1 MQPVDITTLR
11 AVCSELTTTWL
22 PARCEQVVQQDRNT
36 VCLGLRTFDRRGW
49 LTISW
54 HPQAARLHI
63 GAAPPKRPDTF
74 TFSQQLKHQ
83 FNGLALTKIVFLAP
97 WERAVDLQFARRP
110 DEPAAWHLYVEI
122 MGKYSNVLLTNAQ
135 QEIVTAAH
143 QVNEQQSSV
152 RTIRTGGDYQP
163 PPAIVGTLPRLDES
177 FTDWQERISLV
188 PGKLSKMMV
197 KSYSGLSTAL
207 AKQLSIAADLDP
219 AQATDSLTA
228 DDWQQLYVQWQRWL
242 QCLEKNDFQPA
253 RTDQGYTVLGW
264 AGSPVSGSIQ
274 QLLDDYY
281 TTQLNQQTFSQLH
294 HQLSQKTK
302 TLTDKLRQKATNF
315 YQRLDD
321 SDQAERYR
329 VKADLL
335 MAYLHEWQ
343 PGMSS
348 IQFQDFAS
356 GEPVTITLNPE
367 KSAVQNAQAFYKRH
381 QKLKRT
387 RDAVTPLLNEVETEL
402 HYLEQVEAALTQ
414 TANYIDSDDLLALEE
429 IRDELVQ
436 QGYLDDPYQRQSKQ
450 KGRADSLPNFYKLQ
464 APGGTEIWVGR
475 NNNQNEALSFKAAN
489 DYDLWLHTQEIPGSH
504 VLLRLEPGA
513 TASDEDLAFA
523 ANIAAWFSRAR
534 QSEQVP
540 VIYTRPKHVYKPKG
554 ARPGMV
560 IYKHEQVLWGQP
572 QVAKAYLEAAGV
584 GSQGSAG

>member
-11 AVCSELTTTWL
+11 AVCNELTTEWL
-22 PARCEQVVQQDRNT
+22 PARCEQVVQKDRT
-36 VCLGLRTFDRRGW
+36 TICLGLRTLNRRGW

-54 HPQAARLHI
+54 HPQAARIHM
-63 GAAPPKRPDTF
+63 GVAPPKQPDTF

-83 FNGLALTKIVFLAP
+83 FSGLALTNIRFLAP
-97 WERAVDLQFARRP
+97 WERALDLQFAHRP
-110 DEPAAWHLYVEI
+110 DEAAEWHLYVEI

-143 QVNEQQSSV
+143 QINEQQSSV
-152 RTIRTGGDYQP
+152 RTIRTGGQYKP
-163 PPAIVGTLPRLDES
+163 PPALVGTLPRLNEP
-177 FTDWQERISLV
+177 FIDWQERISLV

-207 AKQLSIAADLDP
+207 AKQLIYAAQLAP
-219 AQATDSLTA
+219 TQTTEGLTA
-228 DDWQQLYVQWQRWL
+228 EEWKQLHLQWQRWL
-242 QCLEKNDFQPA
+242 RCLDHNDFQPGYIEN
-253 RTDQGYTVLGW
+253 GYTVLGW
-264 AGSPVSGSIQ
+264 AATSPTTVSIQ
-274 QLLDDYY
+274 ELLDSYY
-281 TTQLNQQTFSQLH
+281 RTHLNQQLFSQLH
-294 HQLSQKTK
+294 HQLTQKTK
-302 TLTDKLRQKATNF
+302 TLIGKLRQKAVNF

-321 SDQAERYR
+321 SDQAERFR
-329 VKADLL
+329 LNADLL

-348 IQFQDFAS
+348 IQLQDFES
-356 GEPVTITLNPE
+356 GQPVTLTLNPE
-367 KSAVQNAQAFYKRH
+367 KNAVQNAQAFYKRH

-387 RDAVTPLLNEVETEL
+387 RNAVMPLLAEVENEL
-402 HYLEQVEAALTQ
+402 HYLEQVESALTQ
-414 TANYIDSDDLLALEE
+414 TAHYTTEDDLTALEE

-436 QGYLDDPYQRQSKQ
+436 QGYMEDPYQRKQ
-450 KGRADSLPNFYKLQ
+450 RGRDKLPNFYKCQ
-464 APGGTEIWVGR
+464 TPSGTEIWVGR

-513 TASDEDLAFA
+513 NADDDDLAFA
-523 ANIAAWFSRAR
+523 ADIAAWFSRAR

-540 VIYTRPKHVYKPKG
+540 VVYTKPKHVYKPKG

-572 QVAKAYLEAAGV
+572 QKAKEYLEATGMM
-584 GSQGSAG
+584 GS